1 MPRRRKSINPFQH
14 LSRFLALLLR
24 FLGRVT
30 NLLIRGLLK
39 TIQRMLPR
47 QNRRR
52 SMAAGFVLPT
62 VVMVSLVVVLVT
74 TAVMIRSFDRSK
86 NASNFRVNEAV
97 LNAAT
102 PALDRARAKIS
113 RLFSPDE
120 TNLPIGTPDDRQ
132 IKSAFEAGLAN
143 YTFQDEESLVLT
155 FGGKELKTAWR
166 YPVDT
171 NNNGKFDSFTLY
183 GIYFNDPTTSRTPLD
198 ARSKPMDDG
207 QSQSCSTGTDNIGN
221 WVKTGSGVL
230 KKAFFSYVATVPI
243 GKDQI
248 ANLGSDYEEYV
259 GNKGFSALEM
269 QQDQSRLSL
278 DNNAVFYEDDLGI
291 TFAPRFFVN
300 GRVHTNSNLLV
311 SAPQPGNEV
320 VFLQVSSPVSC
331 FYKPENSLIS
341 VAGNVAAG
349 NISEDTDVGADLV
362 KVHLF
367 RGESNNPTKE
377 DNAAGNE
384 PEKNPLIPSING
396 LPSNVPNFFNK
407 TTDKLGG
414 KDVAYNDLAY
424 QNRLSL
430 LTTGALNLFNADPEE
445 WEKATPALVDA
456 IARFP
461 RDVKESFKA
470 KYNPNN
476 PLPTLLRNTLEN
488 YFKERI
494 RKVPF
499 AEIPINSTNDAT
511 KLGGVALTTD
521 TIFPTSRDLVDE
533 SGATVIAPP
542 ESWMDPSAAN
552 TKLTPRYLPTLDPQ
566 LVSPTTKQNDYLGDR
581 VVVGNNLPY
590 RWFNEKNT
598 DIIGP
603 PTTKKRQFAKPG
615 SEKPL
620 SGISWLQPAN
630 ATAPNTAGG
639 TSGERK
645 LSSRVVILDD
655 IADTSR
661 SGFWEDAAA
670 TSEAKV
676 TVTKPDGTV
685 EDQFIAD
692 DVRGGLRVVTGAGL
706 YVDGCPTEGTFPTG
720 FPCNGSKGLGQR
732 SNDPTATILT
742 TRSFLPEPK
751 SLGLKLEED
760 PANAGVFLLE
770 PSSPAADGEDPVA
783 IKLPN
788 GALLTGEQPI
798 VVWPDSMPMWEDRNL
813 DGAWDIDGWH
823 SNALTEDIIKGLD
836 LKGDLQM
843 RASVVY
849 HYKSGKPDFPIACV
863 SSYYDPSNTISANA
877 SDGLAVTTDRRANS
891 KSSTPLAAGT
901 VATATNGR
909 SYAFSEAWR
918 TPSGD
923 DLVILQR
930 QAAMVFPDGRLVNEP
945 LRTAL
950 QKAAADLTLADKAA
964 IDAAMCALKI
974 LDGTATAADTAVPNG
989 AIKEAT
995 LVDARQ
1001 VKAIHKLN
1009 TDDTEATVNSLSK
1022 LNDPKFLKVAQTYD
1036 ELTLTSGQP
1045 NLYNLPIEQRQPMEI
1060 RVTEL
1065 DLDILRKKTI
1075 GSGTGSGA
1083 KNDQEYLLPNSG
1095 IIYATRDDAL
1105 PDLSSITNIDPK
1117 FGGRTNARLNKDLAD
1132 KPSATDFKLDPT
1144 RRPNA
1149 IRLIRGSNLSRVN
1162 TFRETEKGLILA
1174 TNIPVYIKADDK
1186 NAFNLHANPGTTTP
1200 IEEFA
1205 ELVNLNSVDGG
1216 NFYDRQTKNLNF
1228 ACRSGQPGC
1237 GVGDQWRPARIIA
1250 DSITLLSNNFYDGV
1264 RSDSSFDQNNNGG
1277 NYLVESRLKNGFLW
1291 NSFGTSSEVANSI
1304 APDVNKQSSYWTNGV
1319 TPIQRRIA
1327 ASPGTVYKMEIC
1339 LKLPV
1344 SACQPEDWKQTH
1356 KVKVGATNIE
1366 IDAGTT
1372 ATLPTVTPSTTE
1384 RLASIYRLPRR
1395 VAFKRNNL
1403 DGSIL
1408 LVDNN
1413 NDLILGTLGD
1423 STARTPVIIR
1433 KTATTAEP
1441 IGYVSATGTLPSNF
1455 TPQIETSTAT
1465 GPALWFGGGSQ
1476 QNLTLSTPAT
1486 PAGAP
1491 TQFGVT
1497 SPPPVDFDANTAG
1510 AFYQQ
1515 YLPEPDTT
1523 VTPNKGVVGL
1533 PQFLAPFDSVVPGA
1547 STMTEAAKYSFCI
1560 ATTPVAVPPATTAAA
1575 LDPGSGASDQLVVR
1589 TQAVTTP
1596 AAPGYLLPKV
1606 LPTEAQSTI
1615 PIPKA
1620 DDTMPPTA
1628 IKPFETY
1635 LPANVPTYTEWTTS
1649 GIDKTGTGL
1658 RDCVKAVS
1666 DAIETFRTGLL
1677 APAADITL
1685 TSFTTAPATP
1695 TDAVVITPPVT
1706 PATTTKVVIN
1716 ARPQVTKGT
1725 RKITYID
1732 LGSTATGLPIPAD
1745 TEITLRKGNE
1755 ELAEPDP
1762 IFVIRGLSPDGIVIG
1777 DTATVSNGVKLILDG
1792 VSPNNVFW
1800 VSSRGITIADANPT
1814 PAPTAAVPNPDFLGH
1829 QLAGNFI
1836 GKNLIPTV
1844 PPALSIETSPLSI
1857 GNNTKVT
1864 AGRFLG
1870 FTGSNLREAR
1880 TVPIAP
1886 EVAAIPPVPF
1896 PGSVPPKKTMEIWAM
1911 NSIPPTYEK
1920 LTNQPLM
1927 VPVLNIH
1934 SPAGS
1939 PGTVGVAA
1947 NGRLDASGWIPR
1959 AVASTF
1965 NAVLVMGDSPARPLN
1980 PVPTAYIGSPNV
1992 DRAENNGGL
2001 VNFPRFLEAWENS
2014 TAPTDALTAKI
2025 AGSLIQYKKSVFASA
2040 PFEAINNPDL
2050 DTSLF
2055 FDTPAYTTP
2064 GLPATF
2070 KGFRY
2075 PGGANLFRSPYYRA
2089 PFRAWGYDVG
2099 LLNQSA
2105 DLFSKRFSLPLTA
2118 RPSEFFREVSRD
2130 DAWVKTLLCGKVA
2143 DTSSPSNGKPAV
2155 DNSQRPGTCPA

>member
-14 LSRFLALLLR
+14 LSRFFTLLLR

-30 NLLIRGLLK
+30 NLLTRGLLK
-39 TIQRMLPR
+39 TIQRTLPR
-47 QNRRR
+47 QRNQRR
-52 SMAAGFVLPT
+52 STAAGFVLPT
-62 VVMVSLVVVLVT
+62 IVMVSLVVILVT

-143 YTFQDEESLVLT
+143 YTFQDEESLELA
-155 FGGKELKTAWR
+155 FPGREPLKTAWR

-183 GIYFNDPTTSRTPLD
+183 GIYFNDPTTTRTPLD

-207 QSQSCSTGTDNIGN
+207 QSQSCSAGTDNIGN

-243 GKDQI
+243 GEDQI
-248 ANLGSDYEEYV
+248 GSLGSDYEKYV
-259 GNKGFSALEM
+259 GNQGFSALEM

-311 SAPQPGNEV
+311 SAPQAGNEV

-349 NISEDTDVGADLV
+349 SISEDTDGAADLV

-367 RGESNNPTKE
+367 RGESNNPTVV

-396 LPSNVPNFFNK
+396 IGSTVPNFFNK
-407 TTDKLGG
+407 TTDKAGG

-430 LTTGALNLFNADPEE
+430 LTTGALNLFNTDPEE

-476 PLPTLLRNTLEN
+476 PLATLLRNTLET
-488 YFKERI
+488 YFKERL

-511 KLGGVALTTD
+511 KLAGVALTID
-521 TIFPTSRDLVDE
+521 TIFPTSRDIADE

-542 ESWMDPSAAN
+542 EAWMDPSVAN

-620 SGISWLQPAN
+620 SGVSWLQPAKSDDPDTS
-630 ATAPNTAGG
+630 AG

-645 LSSRVVILDD
+645 LSSRIVVLDD

-670 TSEAKV
+670 TSQAKV

-706 YVDGCPTEGTFPTG
+706 YVDGCPTEGTFPTE

-751 SLGLKLEED
+751 SLGLEFTED
-760 PANAGVFLLE
+760 PVDAGVFVLE
-770 PSSPAADGEDPVA
+770 PSNKPDPNGEDPVKV
-783 IKLPN
+783 KLPN
-788 GALLTGEQPI
+788 DSLLTGEQPI
-798 VVWPDSMPMWEDRNL
+798 VVWPDSMPMWEDRDL

-823 SNALTEDIIKGLD
+823 SNALTEEIIKGLD

-849 HYKSGKPDFPIACV
+849 HYKSGTPDLPIACV
-863 SSYYDPSNTISANA
+863 SSYYDPSNTVSANA
-877 SDGLAVTTDRRANS
+877 SDGLAITTDRRANS
-891 KSSTPLAAGT
+891 KAATPLTAGT

-909 SYAFSEAWR
+909 SYAFSDAWR
-918 TPSGD
+918 TPAGD
-923 DLVILQR
+923 DLIILQR
-930 QAAMVFPDGRLVNEP
+930 QAAMIFPNGRLVNEP

-950 QKAAADLTLADKAA
+950 QKVATDRNLADKAA

-1001 VKAIHKLN
+1001 IKAIHKLN
-1009 TDDTEATVNSLSK
+1009 TEDTEATVNSLAK
-1022 LNDPKFLKVAQTYD
+1022 LNDPKFLKVAQTYN

-1105 PDLSSITNIDPK
+1105 PDLSSIENVDAK

-1162 TFRETEKGLILA
+1162 TYREVEKGLILT
-1174 TNIPVYIKADDK
+1174 TNLPVYVKADDK

-1205 ELVNLNSVDGG
+1205 ELVNLSSVDGG

-1291 NSFGTSSEVANSI
+1291 NSFGTSSEVANFVS
-1304 APDVNKQSSYWTNGV
+1304 PDAARQSSYWTNGV
-1319 TPIQRRIA
+1319 TPIQRRVA
-1327 ASPGTVYKMEIC
+1327 TAPVYQMEIC

-1344 SACQPEDWKQTH
+1344 SACQPKDWQVKH
-1356 KVKVGATNIE
+1356 KVKVGATDIE
-1366 IDAGTT
+1366 INGGTT
-1372 ATLPTVTPSTTE
+1372 ATLATATPSTSE

-1395 VAFKRNNL
+1395 VAFDRNNM

-1408 LVDNN
+1408 LTDSK
-1413 NDLILGTLGD
+1413 NDLILGTIEDG
-1423 STARTPVIIR
+1423 TTKKPITIRTP
-1433 KTATTAEP
+1433 KTATDRGV
-1441 IGYVSATGTLPSNF
+1441 ILNDSALPNNVTPQPKAPDPAVTGTA
-1455 TPQIETSTAT
+1455 I
-1465 GPALWFGGGSQ
+1465 LWFGGGSQ
-1476 QNLTLSTPAT
+1476 QPIPIDTAT
-1486 PAGAP
+1486 PAGEP
-1491 TQFGVT
+1491 VIFGT
-1497 SPPPVDFDANTAG
+1497 PAAATIDFDANTAG
-1510 AFYQQ
+1510 AYYQQ

-1533 PQFLAPFDSVVPGA
+1533 PQFLAPFDPVVPGA
-1547 STMTEAAKYSFCI
+1547 NTMAEASKLSFCI
-1560 ATTPVAVPPATTAAA
+1560 ATPPVPDTSVPPVTPPLA
-1575 LDPGSGASDQLVVR
+1575 PGSGASDQLIVR
-1589 TQAVTTP
+1589 TQVVATP
-1596 AAPGYLLPKV
+1596 ATPGYLLPKA

-1635 LPANVPTYTEWTTS
+1635 IATSIPTYTEWTTS
-1649 GIDKTGTGL
+1649 GIDKNGAGL
-1658 RDCVKAVS
+1658 RNCDTAVS
-1666 DAIETFRTGLL
+1666 GAIETFRTGLL
-1677 APAADITL
+1677 AATSADTITL
-1685 TSFTTAPATP
+1685 TSFDTAPTAPA
-1695 TDAVVITPPVT
+1695 DAVVITAPVT
-1706 PATTTKVVIN
+1706 PNTTKKVVIN
-1716 ARPQVTKGT
+1716 ARPQETKGT
-1725 RKITYID
+1725 RKITYVD
-1732 LGSTATGLPIPAD
+1732 LGSATAGVPIPAD
-1745 TEITLRKGNE
+1745 TEITLRKGNG

-1777 DTATVSNGVKLILDG
+1777 DTATVSNGVKLVLDG

-1800 VSSRGITIADANPT
+1800 VSQHGIKIADT
-1814 PAPTAAVPNPDFLGH
+1814 KDTLSTDPDFKGNL
-1829 QLAGNFI
+1829 LAGNFI
-1836 GKNLIPTV
+1836 GKNINPQPPT
-1844 PPALSIETSPLSI
+1844 PPEDNGLLI

-1920 LTNQPLM
+1920 LTNQPIM
-1927 VPVLNIH
+1927 VPVLNLH
-1934 SPAGS
+1934 SPGGS
-1939 PGTVGVAA
+1939 PGTIGQSS
-1947 NGRLDASGWIPR
+1947 NGRADETGWIPR
-1959 AVASTF
+1959 AAVSTF
-1965 NAVLVMGDSPARPLN
+1965 NAVLVMGDSPARPLD
-1980 PVPTAYIGSPNV
+1980 PVPTTYIGSNSV

-2001 VNFPRFLEAWENS
+2001 VNFPRFLEAWETS
-2014 TAPTDALTAKI
+2014 TASTDVLTAKI
-2025 AGSLIQYKKSVFASA
+2025 AGSLIQYKKSIFASA
-2040 PFEAINNPDL
+2040 PFESINNPDV

-2055 FDTPAYTTP
+2055 FDTPAYTASLP
-2064 GLPATF
+2064 GQF

-2075 PGGANLFRSPYYRA
+2075 TGGANLFRAPYYRP

-2130 DAWVKTLLCGKVA
+2130 DEWVKTLLCGKVT
-2143 DTSSPSNGKPAV
+2143 DPGSPSNGEPAV
-2155 DNSQRPGTCPA
+2155 ADSQRPGTCPA